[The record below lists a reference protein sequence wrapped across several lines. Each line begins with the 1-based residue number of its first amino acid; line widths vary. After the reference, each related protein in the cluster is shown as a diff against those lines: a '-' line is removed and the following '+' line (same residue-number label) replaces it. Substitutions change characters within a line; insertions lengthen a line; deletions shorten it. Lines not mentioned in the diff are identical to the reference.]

1 MKGLDS
7 KGFGNFVL
15 KSVIRDKENLEVYE
29 NVTKGTR
36 KVMSL
41 PLLKILGHKIAK
53 VGGGKTV
60 NKGCGGTS
68 TLAFFESLRAGEILV
83 KGERVFCPEY
93 TLLWTVEGCKILWES
108 SHSNPHKKKQS
119 PGRGRG
125 NL

>member
-60 NKGCGGTS
+60 NKWCGGQ
-68 TLAFFESLRAGEILV
+68 LHWHSLKV
-83 KGERVFCPEY
+83 
-93 TLLWTVEGCKILWES
+93 
-108 SHSNPHKKKQS
+108 
-119 PGRGRG
+119 
-125 NL
+125 